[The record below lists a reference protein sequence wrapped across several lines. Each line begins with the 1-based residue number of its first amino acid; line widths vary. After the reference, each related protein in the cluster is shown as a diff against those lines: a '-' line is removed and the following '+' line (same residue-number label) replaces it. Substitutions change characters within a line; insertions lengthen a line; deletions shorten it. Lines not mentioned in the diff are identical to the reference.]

1 MDLTNDINAAIAG
14 HLPAAV
20 GEVLRKRLQQVD
32 QLEKDAEALRKR
44 LEATEQALS
53 VALAKVAAAGAV
65 DARLAKADAHEKE
78 LADAAAAMSLREA
91 VIILREA
98 HARERVDDMRSLTQA
113 VFANNHYK
121 YQVQSQVM
129 TATPTPGQAY
139 PTISTL
145 NHAHAVEGQQ

>member
-14 HLPAAV
+14 HLPSAV
-20 GEVLRKRLQQVD
+20 GEVLRKRLHQAD
-32 QLEKDAEALRKR
+32 QLEKCAESLRKR
-44 LEATEQALS
+44 LEETEQALS
-53 VALAKVAAAGAV
+53 TALAKVAAAGAV
-65 DARLAKADAHEKE
+65 DARLAKADAREHEIE
-78 LADAAAAMSLREA
+78 GAAEAVALREAIISLRET
-91 VIILREA
+91 

-129 TATPTPGQAY
+129 TATPVPGQTY

-145 NHAHAVEGQQ
+145 NNTHVVEGQQ